1 MKQKICP
8 SQKAA
13 LAEWIRRTRPGRN
26 CSIGKVFSNKE
37 PDSAH
42 IRAMHRLVA
51 SDLLKPGISGGN
63 PLKEDL

>member
-26 CSIGKVFSNKE
+26 CSIGEVFRNKE

-42 IRAMHRLVA
+42 IRAMHHLV
-51 SDLLKPGISGGN
+51 SLGFLKPGIPGGN
-63 PLKEDL
+63 PLKEMI

>member
-13 LAEWIRRTRPGRN
+13 LAEWIRRTVPGRN
-26 CSIGKVFSNKE
+26 CSIREVFSNQE
-37 PDSAH
+37 ADCAH

-51 SDLLKPGISGGN
+51 QALLKPGIPGGN
-63 PLKEDL
+63 PLREAV